1 MNLLL
6 TQLKPGE
13 KGKVKQIDACR
24 RAARRLYEMGFNI
37 GTNFEVV
44 KNDIGPIIV
53 SLFGHKVAV
62 GRGLA
67 QKIIVNQPD

>member
-1 MNLLL
+1 MHVGAQPEGYMKWALISG
-6 TQLKPGE
+6 P
-13 KGKVKQIDACR
+13 
-24 RAARRLYEMGFNI
+24 
-37 GTNFEVV
+37 NFEVV

-67 QKIIVNQPD
+67 QK